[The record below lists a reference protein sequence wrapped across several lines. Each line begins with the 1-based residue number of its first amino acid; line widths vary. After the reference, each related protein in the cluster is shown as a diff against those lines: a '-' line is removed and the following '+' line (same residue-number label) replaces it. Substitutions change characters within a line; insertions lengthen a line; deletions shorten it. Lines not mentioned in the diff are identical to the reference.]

1 MKRMTA
7 LVLALSLALSL
18 TACSP
23 KEPSGSDSKSEQPG
37 SASSASTSNPG
48 TASEFD
54 QDVEIN
60 IALHTADGIHDEAVK
75 LFKTKIEEAS
85 GSAITV
91 NVFENGTLGTEA
103 ENVTQLST
111 GGMRHFVHPVLWQ
124 YPCRVGC
131 HRHSLPVQKHGGC
144 RGVLV

>member
-1 MKRMTA
+1 MTA

-23 KEPSGSDSKSEQPG
+23 KEPSGSDSKSEQTG

-75 LFKTKIEEAS
+75 LF
-85 GSAITV
+85 TV
-91 NVFENGTLGTEA
+91 NIQQFQYSVFP
-103 ENVTQLST
+103 
-111 GGMRHFVHPVLWQ
+111 FVPVLFGEFLAHQ
-124 YPCRVGC
+124 EYQIAYRKNHLCPHFCEGNQLRA
-131 HRHSLPVQKHGGC
+131 SS
-144 RGVLV
+144 